1 MTPLRFAR
9 PRRCRWPALLA
20 LSLSAATSFAAAP
33 VATGHPSPAAEPA
46 GFRPV
51 ILFNP
56 QAISGSEILAG
67 TAGTLS
73 GLRLMPRNDKMEG
86 ALADWWN
93 GPHMLGG
100 DGNRFGPDRRG
111 WFKDKG
117 LVLDATYQGA
127 FFGVVASEVGSRGF
141 WDGQLN
147 FTGQLNLGDLLDEK
161 RLTGVQFFIGARYR
175 DGWDESNPNNFVL
188 AQGMF
193 NPSNWQ
199 SGTQFR
205 MLNFGVLLDSRKML
219 PIENLIVLKGG
230 WVQPQR
236 EFADQPLSK
245 LFLNNAVNSAKGIG
259 GNIPFSSSAST
270 WGGTLTLR
278 PTKQVYL
285 RNGLFLAY
293 PGMTSSPNHG
303 LMFEGNTDPSK
314 NGLWYMGEV
323 GVTPSLGSDRL
334 QGKLALGGYYYG
346 TPAGQDKWG
355 GGKTTGQYGFYAQA
369 DQMFYR
375 EPSPGEAS
383 QLSPQGLSAF
393 NLFFFTP
400 GDAKSDVYPFYYQ
413 GGLAYTGL
421 IPRRDLDITMI
432 SLGYGYYSDES
443 GAPERSYTAVIEG
456 GYRWQINGWLYAQPF
471 FQYFSRPDGTD
482 KVANA
487 GILGVMV
494 GAVF

>member
-1 MTPLRFAR
+1 ML
-9 PRRCRWPALLA
+9 WPCTRLSPCAHGGILLLWA
-20 LSLSAATSFAAAP
+20 SAALANPAAASENA
-33 VATGHPSPAAEPA
+33 VS
-46 GFRPV
+46 V
-51 ILFNP
+51 MLFNR
-56 QAISGSEILAG
+56 QAITGSEILAG

-73 GLRLMPRNDKMEG
+73 GLRLMPGDEKMQG

-93 GPHMLGG
+93 GPHLLGG

-111 WFKDKG
+111 WLKDKG
-117 LVLDATYQGA
+117 LTLDANYQGA
-127 FFGVVASEVGSRGF
+127 LFGVVASEVGSRGF

-147 FTGQLNLGDLLDEK
+147 LTGQLNLGNLLDEE
-161 RLTGVQFFIGARYR
+161 RLSGFQFFLGARYR
-175 DGWDESNPNNFVL
+175 DGWDESNPNTFVL

-205 MLNFGVLLDSRKML
+205 LLNFGLLFDSRKLL
-219 PIENLIVLKGG
+219 PIENLIVLKVG
-230 WVQPQR
+230 WLQPQR

-270 WGGTLTLR
+270 WGATLSIR
-278 PTKQVYL
+278 PTKQIYL
-285 RNGLFLAY
+285 RNALFLAY

-303 LMFEGNTDPSK
+303 LMFEGNTDPAK

-323 GVTPSLGSDRL
+323 GVTPSFGSDRL
-334 QGKLALGGYYYG
+334 DGKLALGGYYYG
-346 TPAGQDKWG
+346 TPAGQDTWD
-355 GGKTTGQYGFYAQA
+355 GKTTTGQYGFYVQA
-369 DQMFYR
+369 DQMLYR
-375 EPSPGEAS
+375 EPSLGAAGT
-383 QLSPQGLSAF
+383 LSPQGLSAF
-393 NLFFFTP
+393 NLCFFTP
-400 GDAKSDVYPFYYQ
+400 GGAEADVYPFYYQ
-413 GGLAYTGL
+413 GGLTYTGL
-421 IPRRDLDITMI
+421 IPRRDLDIAMI
-432 SLGYGYYSDES
+432 SIGYGIYTEAT

-487 GILGVMV
+487 GVLGVMV
-494 GAVF
+494 GSVF